1 MLMTS
6 RSRHITPALPGQG
19 FSLIELLVVLLIV
32 GLMSSLVVVNL
43 RSNGDSEQAGERQAY
58 QLAALLRLGRAEAI
72 VGATPLGLV
81 QQGDDSS
88 QGPAL
93 SWLSWQG
100 SHWVGN
106 EMKHFPLTP
115 ETGMQWLLPS
125 GDQIARGS
133 HRIAGEEVVPDIVFY
148 PTGEITPFVIRMGE
162 MTVQLDDFGN
172 VQVSQQ
178 NNVIGA
184 GQGASR

>member
-1 MLMTS
+1 MTS
-6 RSRHITPALPGQG
+6 RSRHITPALSGQG

-43 RSNGDSEQAGERQAY
+43 RTNGDSEQAGERQAY

-81 QQGDDSS
+81 QQGDESP

-100 SHWVGN
+100 SHWVGSD
-106 EMKHFPLTP
+106 MKHFPLTP

-125 GDQIARGS
+125 DDQIARGS
-133 HRIAGEEVVPDIVFY
+133 HRIDGEEEVVPDIVFY
-148 PTGEITPFVIRMGE
+148 PTGEITPFVLRMGE

-178 NNVIGA
+178 DNVIGID
-184 GQGASR
+184 QGASR